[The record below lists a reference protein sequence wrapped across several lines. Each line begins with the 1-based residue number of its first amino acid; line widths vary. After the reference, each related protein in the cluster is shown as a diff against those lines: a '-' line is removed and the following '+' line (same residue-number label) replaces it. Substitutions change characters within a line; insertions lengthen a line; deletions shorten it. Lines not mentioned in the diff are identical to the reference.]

1 MKRAVTFTDGRGQ
14 SHHTAEAATVSDIA
28 GLLINEKFPQ
38 GAATDLAAK
47 ILKRRKDIERIFAEH
62 DEAVLG

>member
-1 MKRAVTFTDGRGQ
+1 MKKSVTFTDAGGR
-14 SHHTAEAATVSDIA
+14 SHQTAEAATVSDIA

-38 GAATDLAAK
+38 GSALDLASK

-62 DEAVLG
+62 DEAIQP